1 MKTKIVKI
9 DKDKFKEE
17 ELTEAAAIIKNG
29 GLVAFPTETVY
40 GLGADGLNEKSVK
53 KIYLAKERPS
63 DNPLILHIG
72 NIGQMDSLVRE
83 IPEVAWKC
91 IEEFWPGPLTIIF
104 KKSNIIPDI
113 ITAGGD
119 SVAIRMPE
127 SSIARSLINLS
138 STPIAAPSANRSGR
152 PSPTS
157 AEHVK
162 EDMLGKI
169 DMIIDGG
176 ETGIGLES
184 TVLDLSV
191 EIPIILR
198 PGGISYEDLK
208 TIIPN
213 LLEDKA
219 NLQSH
224 QRPKS
229 PGQKYRHY
237 APNSEMIVF
246 QGDLDDMVDNIN
258 KNIEKYISQGKK
270 VGVMGTDETVEEYSK
285 ALVKS
290 LGSRKD
296 KKTIASNLFK
306 VLREFDSLDV
316 DIILAESVELD
327 NIGKAI
333 MNRMMKASSGKIISC

>member
-17 ELTEAAAIIKNG
+17 ELTEASAIIRNG

-72 NIGQMDSLVRE
+72 NIGQIDSLVGE
-83 IPEVAWKC
+83 IPEIARKC

-104 KKSNIIPDI
+104 KKSSIIPDI

-208 TIIPN
+208 TIIPH
-213 LLEDKA
+213 LLEDRA
-219 NLQSH
+219 NLESDQI
-224 QRPKS
+224 PKS

-246 QGDLDDMVDNIN
+246 QGDLDKIVDNIN
-258 KNIEKYISQGKK
+258 KNIEKYTSQGKK
-270 VGVMGTDETVEEYSK
+270 VGVMGTDETVEKYSK
-285 ALVKS
+285 GLVKS

-296 KKTIASNLFK
+296 KKSIASNLFK
-306 VLREFDSLDV
+306 VLREFDSLEV

-327 NIGKAI
+327 NIGRAI